1 MAKIPADRLVF
12 TKTTTVQYGPNYASS
27 RAAKS
32 SLKAPPPGND
42 LSDTLRD
49 GDGSTVVTLV
59 NGVPVRLAGTKP
71 SSSSPIS
78 AFALKPAPTAAAAAA
93 FAFAFDSKPAAVAGG
108 GSSLAIRRFL

>member
-12 TKTTTVQYGPNYASS
+12 TKTTTVQYGRNYASS

-59 NGVPVRLAGTKP
+59 DGVSVRLAGTKP

-78 AFALKPAPTAAAAAA
+78 AFALNPAPTAAAAAA
-93 FAFAFDSKPAAVAGG
+93 AVAFDSKPAAVAGG
-108 GSSLAIRRFL
+108 GSILAIRRFL